1 MEGEAFVLFGTV
13 LPDRYAVANVSFFSD
28 KPCLL
33 FDSEFRPVASFGEL
47 PDPDA
52 PLTDLRTYNGSL
64 SSYGDSFVFGMLNLG
79 YLSFYRRSG
88 SGVEKEWEVFLEEPA
103 YGNGGLDINRLKQG
117 FVSVKMTEHYI
128 FCSYCGL
135 VFSPDNSGFDSRHL
149 LVFDHQGT
157 LIRHLLL
164 DREIGRI
171 AVSEDESTVY
181 AVAFSPDISIVRY
194 FVGDLLK

>member
-1 MEGEAFVLFGTV
+1 M
-13 LPDRYAVANVSFFSD
+13 
-28 KPCLL
+28 
-33 FDSEFRPVASFGEL
+33 
-47 PDPDA
+47 
-52 PLTDLRTYNGSL
+52 
-64 SSYGDSFVFGMLNLG
+64 
-79 YLSFYRRSG
+79 
-88 SGVEKEWEVFLEEPA
+88 FLEEPA

-117 FVSVKMTEHYI
+117 FVSVKMTKHYI

-149 LVFDHQGT
+149 LVFDHQGN
-157 LIRHLLL
+157 LVRHLLL

-171 AVSEDESTVY
+171 AVSEDEGTVY